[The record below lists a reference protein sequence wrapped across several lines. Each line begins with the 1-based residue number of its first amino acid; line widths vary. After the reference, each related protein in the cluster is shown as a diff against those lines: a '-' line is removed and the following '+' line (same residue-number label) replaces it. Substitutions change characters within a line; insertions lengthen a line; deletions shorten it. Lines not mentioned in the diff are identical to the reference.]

1 MKARHILT
9 FILLS
14 LAVASQAQPLPMD
27 SAVRHGRLDNGL
39 TYYICPTGNTSGQAY
54 YAIVQRVGSILEEEH
69 QRGLAHFLEHMAFN
83 GTKHFPGKQL
93 IGYLESNGVQFG
105 TDINAYTAFDETV
118 YSLSRVPTHRIG
130 LVDSCLLI
138 LRDWSSDITLA
149 AQEIEAERKVIHEE
163 WRTKRSAR
171 DRIYEQTLPRLF
183 PDSNRYAYRM
193 PIGMMEVVDNFPHK
207 ALRDYY
213 RQWYRPD
220 LQAVIIAGDV
230 EPDYVESQLRKLWS
244 DVPHST
250 DASERIYYTV
260 PDNSA
265 PIVAVGTD
273 PELSSGMLRISFKY
287 DPLSAEESQSVQGR
301 RDEYLRS
308 MIVSMLTARISD
320 MQHTDNPVLQFGLS
334 FFDGDYSIAQ
344 TKKAFSVKANFR
356 GDAWEPAMLAVV
368 GQLKQAMQYGFTAEE
383 YERARQQLTP
393 WLEAMERG
401 TYAPSASMMVER
413 CKAHFLRHLPLLS
426 VADEAQLY
434 RHLLGTVALSDI
446 NERLGQLLYTR
457 GGIAILLQ
465 GQAHPDHHWPTEAE
479 VMEVYGK
486 GWMQEVAPYKIPST
500 EPAPELMPEKPVAGS
515 IAKEKLNKQYATR
528 ELTLSNGT
536 HVILKPIEG
545 SSTLRLKAISHG
557 GTSLIP
563 DSEYYNIGA
572 INALPSMGGLGQLS
586 SRQLGLA
593 LEGSSASYQ
602 TNVGT
607 LIETFTGGCHPA
619 DTEQLLQLLHLR
631 FTTVRQDS
639 AAFIRWQQSK
649 RNSVSQQI
657 ANPMAL
663 FSDTLQSTMYEPHP
677 RHRKASLALA
687 DSVDYDRTCTL
698 FQERF
703 ANAADFTFIFVGAM
717 DIDSLRPLIC
727 RYIASLP
734 ANPKVKERANL
745 SALPRFRDGKH
756 VTHLQIPEGGPATT
770 VIYNIQAPARY
781 TACSNAACALL
792 SEVMN
797 TLCTETLREEE
808 GGTYNVSINVR
819 ISRQPVEELA
829 LMFNF
834 NTNPEQAQSLLD
846 KALGILA
853 QVAKEGPPA
862 VALENARK
870 YLLKRHADY
879 RATPAFWMDAL
890 TERVRYNCDDML
902 TNEATLQQVTAKEV
916 QRLARKLSH
925 SGNTAEVILNGQQ

>member
-1 MKARHILT
+1 MKTRHILSLI
-9 FILLS
+9 FLS
-14 LAVASQAQPLPMD
+14 LTFASYAQPLPMD
-27 SAVRHGRLDNGL
+27 SAVRHGKLENGL
-39 TYYICPTGNTSGQAY
+39 TYYICPTENHSGQAHY
-54 YAIVQRVGSILEEEH
+54 YIVQRVGSILEEEH

-118 YSLSRVPTHRIG
+118 YSLSRVPTHRMG

-138 LRDWSSDITLA
+138 LRDWSNDITLT
-149 AQEIEAERKVIHEE
+149 AQEIDAERKVIHEE
-163 WRTKRSAR
+163 WRTKRNAR
-171 DRIYEQTLPRLF
+171 DRIYEQTLPKLF

-193 PIGMMEVVDNFPHK
+193 PIGLMEVVDNFPHE

-230 EPDYVESQLRKLWS
+230 DANYVESQIRKLWS
-244 DVPHST
+244 DVSCPT

-260 PDNSA
+260 PDNSV

-273 PELSSGMLRISFKY
+273 PELTSGMLRISFKY
-287 DPLSAEESQSVQGR
+287 DPLTAEESESVHGR

-308 MIVSMLTARISD
+308 MIISMLTARIAD
-320 MQHTDNPVLQFGLS
+320 MQHTDNSAQQFGIS

-356 GDAWEPAMLAVV
+356 DDDWAPAMLAIVRE
-368 GQLKQAMQYGFTAEE
+368 LKQAMQYGFTSEE
-383 YERARQQLTP
+383 YERAKLQLTP
-393 WLEAMERG
+393 WIEAMERG
-401 TYAPSASMMVER
+401 TYNLSASMMAER
-413 CKAHFLRHLPLLS
+413 CKAHFLRYLPLLS
-426 VADEAQLY
+426 MADEANLY
-434 RHLLGTVALSDI
+434 RHLLGSVTLDDI
-446 NERLGQLLYTR
+446 NERLGQLLYTQ

-465 GQAHPDHHWPTEAE
+465 GQTHSDHHWPTEAE
-479 VMEVYGK
+479 VMDIYGK
-486 GWMQEVAPYKIPST
+486 GWMQEVNPYKIPSA
-500 EPAPELMPEKPVAGS
+500 EPTPKLMQERPVAGS
-515 IAKEKLNKQYATR
+515 IVKEKQNKQYATR
-528 ELTLSNGT
+528 ELMLSNGA

-545 SSTLRLKAISHG
+545 SSTLRIKAISHG
-557 GTSLIP
+557 GTSLLP
-563 DSEYYNIGA
+563 DNEYYNIAA

-586 SRQLGLA
+586 NRQLGLA

-607 LIETFTGGCHPA
+607 LIETFTGGCLPA
-619 DTEQLLQLLHLR
+619 DTEQMLQLLHLR

-639 AAFIRWQQSK
+639 AAFIRWQQNR

-657 ANPMAL
+657 ANPMAI
-663 FSDTLQSTMYEPHP
+663 FSDTLQSTLYEPHP
-677 RHRKASLALA
+677 RHRKVSLALA
-687 DSVDYDRTCTL
+687 DSVDYDHTCTL
-698 FQERF
+698 FRERF

-717 DIDSLRPLIC
+717 DVDSLRPLIC
-727 RYIASLP
+727 QYIASLP

-745 SALPRFRDGKH
+745 AALPRLRKGKH
-756 VTHLQIPEGGPATT
+756 VTHLHIPEGGPATT

-781 TACSNAACALL
+781 TARSNAACALL
-792 SEVMN
+792 SEVMS
-797 TLCTETLREEE
+797 TLCTETLREKE
-808 GGTYNVSINVR
+808 GGTYNVSVNVR

-834 NTNPEQAQSLLD
+834 NTNPEQAQRLLD
-846 KALGILA
+846 KALGLLA
-853 QVAKEGPPA
+853 QVAKEGPPT
-862 VALENARK
+862 VALDNARK

-879 RATPAFWMDAL
+879 QATPAFWMDAL
-890 TERVRYNCDDML
+890 TDRVRYNNADIL

-916 QRLARKLSH
+916 QRLARKLSR
-925 SGNTAEVILNGQQ
+925 SGNTAEVILNGL